1 MKCPPQIL
9 VGSVAHKFT
18 LDTKRSLRLYR
29 VVLIC
34 TNVFQ
39 IDLAPLKVVMDILR
53 TKLEPFYESQPLTTQ
68 FDFFLIKVAMVAYV
82 SSNNS
87 KK

>member
-1 MKCPPQIL
+1 M
-9 VGSVAHKFT
+9 GSVAHKFT
-18 LDTKRSLRLYR
+18 LDTKWSPRLYR
-29 VVLIC
+29 VVLNC

-39 IDLAPLKVVMDILR
+39 IELALVKVVMDILR
-53 TKLEPFYESQPLTTQ
+53 TKLSPFYESQSLTTQ